1 MMKADTDGWIILRFL
16 ESTERMHIVT
26 MLIMQAIMIWRRN
39 QTDG

>member
-1 MMKADTDGWIILRFL
+1 MKADIRWLDNPEIL